1 MSARALVLG
10 AGLAGML
17 AAAGVARHLDGVT
30 VVDRDRLP
38 DGPVPRPGVPQANH
52 VHALLSGGARA
63 IDALLPGTLDR
74 LWAVGAHRIA
84 LPTDL
89 ITLTPQGWWRRFPE
103 MQFLVG
109 CSRHLLDWA
118 VRDQALRDDRINVLS
133 ATEVRG
139 LVGTADRVT
148 GAIVRDRDTGAER
161 AIRAD
166 LVIDATGRG
175 SKAAGWLA
183 GLGLPAVP
191 EELVDPGLAY
201 ASRLFRA
208 PGGCATGFPH
218 ITVQAV
224 PGTGRPGTAGALMP
238 IEDGR
243 WLVTLAG
250 TRGAEPST
258 GEHEFEPFARQLRH
272 PVLADMI
279 RAAVPT
285 GPVHGFRST
294 ANRRR
299 HFARI
304 PVWPEGF
311 LVLGDALCTFNPVY
325 GHGMSVAARS
335 AVMLA
340 EELGRDGLRPG
351 TARRVQR
358 AIDGVV
364 AAAWMMATGQDVRY
378 PHTLGRRPGVAAS
391 VFQRYVDRMIRTA
404 ASRPE
409 VTAPMLAAFTL
420 SGSFG
425 RLLSPDVVRA
435 TLRGP
440 VGEPLPGPPFTERE
454 RAQLG
459 RPAG

>member
-1 MSARALVLG
+1 VCTA
-10 AGLAGML
+10 L
-17 AAAGVARHLDGVT
+17 AAA
-30 VVDRDRLP
+30 
-38 DGPVPRPGVPQANH
+38 
-52 VHALLSGGARA
+52 
-63 IDALLPGTLDR
+63 I
-74 LWAVGAHRIA
+74 
-84 LPTDL
+84 
-89 ITLTPQGWWRRFPE
+89 
-103 MQFLVG
+103 
-109 CSRHLLDWA
+109 
-118 VRDQALRDDRINVLS
+118 
-133 ATEVRG
+133 
-139 LVGTADRVT
+139 
-148 GAIVRDRDTGAER
+148 
-161 AIRAD
+161 
-166 LVIDATGRG
+166 
-175 SKAAGWLA
+175 

-201 ASRLFRA
+201 ASRLFQA
-208 PGGCATGFPH
+208 PDGCAAGFPH

-224 PGTGRPGTAGALMP
+224 PGTGRPGTGGALMP
-238 IEDGR
+238 VEDGR

-250 TRGAEPST
+250 TRGAEPPAS
-258 GEHEFEPFARQLRH
+258 EHEFEPFARQLRH

-279 RAAVPT
+279 RAAVPI

-299 HFARI
+299 HFTRI

-325 GHGMSVAARS
+325 GHGMSVAAAS
-335 AVMLA
+335 AVTLA
-340 EELGRDGLRPG
+340 DELARDGLRPG
-351 TARRVQR
+351 TARRAQR
-358 AIDGVV
+358 AIDRTV

-378 PHTLGRRPGVAAS
+378 PHTLGRRPGVAAAM
-391 VFQRYVDRMIRTA
+391 FQRYVDRMMRTA

-440 VGEPLPGPPFTERE
+440 AAEPLPAPPFTDRE

-459 RPAG
+459 QPAG